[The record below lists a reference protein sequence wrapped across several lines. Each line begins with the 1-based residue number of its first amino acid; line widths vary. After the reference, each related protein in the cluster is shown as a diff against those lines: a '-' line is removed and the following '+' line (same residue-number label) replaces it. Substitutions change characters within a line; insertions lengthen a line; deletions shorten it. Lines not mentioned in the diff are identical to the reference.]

1 MSLEEIGEAIGI
13 PFVPEKKEEKK
24 EIVKIDVSKDQ
35 RTDSDFLEV
44 RKNLKNLISTGEEAI
59 EGILKVAQE
68 GDSPRAY
75 EVAATLIKTVSEI
88 NKDIIDI
95 HQKMKSMDQ
104 TKVVQNN
111 TTNNSIFVGSTSDLQ
126 DLINK
131 ARSRKKA
138 LTEIKLEEN
147 NGEQE
152 IS

>member
-1 MSLEEIGEAIGI
+1 MSLEEIGNALGI
-13 PFVPEKKEEKK
+13 PFVPEEEKK
-24 EIVKIDVSKDQ
+24 ENNITKIETPKNDKVDG
-35 RTDSDFLEV
+35 DFLEV
-44 RKNLKNLISTGEEAI
+44 RKNLKHLISTGEEAI

-95 HQKMKSMDQ
+95 HQRMKSMEQ

-138 LTEIKLEEN
+138 LTEVKIEEQ
-147 NGEQE
+147 NGE
-152 IS
+152 

>member
-1 MSLEEIGEAIGI
+1 MSLEEIGEALGI
-13 PFVPEKKEEKK
+13 PFVPEKAEEKK
-24 EIVKIDVSKDQ
+24 EITKVEIPKDD
-35 RTDSDFLEV
+35 RAEIDFLEV
-44 RKNLKNLISTGEEAI
+44 RKNLKSLISTGEEAI

-95 HQKMKSMDQ
+95 HQRMKSIEQ

-126 DLINK
+126 DLINS

-138 LTEIKLEEN
+138 LKEVKIED
-147 NGEQE
+147 GQ
-152 IS
+152 

>member
-1 MSLEEIGEAIGI
+1 MSLEKIGDALGI
-13 PFVPEKKEEKK
+13 PFVPEQKETK
-24 EIVKIDVSKDQ
+24 EIVKPSPSDEKVDI
-35 RTDSDFLEV
+35 DFLEV
-44 RKNLKNLISTGEEAI
+44 RKNLKQLVSTGEEAI

-95 HQKMKSMDQ
+95 HQRMKSMEQ
-104 TKVVQNN
+104 SKVVQHN

-126 DLINK
+126 DLINS

-138 LTEIKLEEN
+138 LTEIKIEEN
-147 NGEQE
+147 NGEQT
-152 IS
+152 IT

>member
-1 MSLEEIGEAIGI
+1 MSLEEIGNALGI
-13 PFVPEKKEEKK
+13 PFVPNEKKEDDKN
-24 EIVKIDVSKDQ
+24 IVKVSAPKDDK
-35 RTDSDFLEV
+35 TESDFQEV
-44 RKNLKNLISTGEEAI
+44 RKNLRNLIATGEEAI

-95 HQKMKSMDQ
+95 HQKMKTMEQS
-104 TKVVQNN
+104 KVVQHN

-126 DLINK
+126 DLINS

-138 LTEIKLEEN
+138 LTEIKIEEK
-147 NGEQE
+147 NGE
-152 IS
+152 

>member
-1 MSLEEIGEAIGI
+1 MSLEEIGNSLGI
-13 PFVPEKKEEKK
+13 PFIPEDKQKTDVVKVEAPKDDKAEK
-24 EIVKIDVSKDQ
+24 
-35 RTDSDFLEV
+35 DFQEV
-44 RKNLKNLISTGEEAI
+44 RKNLRNLIATGEEAI

-95 HQKMKSMDQ
+95 HQKMKSIEQ

-126 DLINK
+126 DLINS

-138 LTEIKLEEN
+138 LTEIKIEDN
-147 NGEQE
+147 NGEQT
-152 IS
+152 IT

>member
-1 MSLEEIGEAIGI
+1 MSLEEIGNALGI
-13 PFVPEKKEEKK
+13 PFVPEKTEEKA
-24 EIVKIDVSKDQ
+24 EITKVEIPKDDK
-35 RTDSDFLEV
+35 TNMDFLEV

-95 HQKMKSMDQ
+95 HQRMKSMEQ

-126 DLINK
+126 DLINS

-138 LTEIKLEEN
+138 LTEIKIEDN
-147 NGEQE
+147 NGE
-152 IS
+152 

>member
-1 MSLEEIGEAIGI
+1 MSLEEIGNALGI
-13 PFVPEKKEEKK
+13 PFVPEKQEENKNITK
-24 EIVKIDVSKDQ
+24 VEIPKDDKVDV
-35 RTDSDFLEV
+35 DFLEV
-44 RKNLKNLISTGEEAI
+44 RKNLKSLISTGEEAI

-95 HQKMKSMDQ
+95 HQRMKSMEQ

-126 DLINK
+126 DLINS

-138 LTEIKLEEN
+138 LTEIKIEDN
-147 NGEQE
+147 NGE
-152 IS
+152 

>member
-1 MSLEEIGEAIGI
+1 MSLEEIGNALGI
-13 PFVPEKKEEKK
+13 PFVPEKQEEN
-24 EIVKIDVSKDQ
+24 IVKAEIPKDEKVDV
-35 RTDSDFLEV
+35 DFLEV

-95 HQKMKSMDQ
+95 HQKMKSIEQ

-126 DLINK
+126 DLINS

-138 LTEIKLEEN
+138 LTEIKIEDN
-147 NGEQE
+147 NGE
-152 IS
+152 

>member
-1 MSLEEIGEAIGI
+1 MSLEEIGNALGI
-13 PFVPEKKEEKK
+13 PFIPEKKEESN
-24 EIVKIDVSKDQ
+24 IVKIDVPKEDK
-35 RTDSDFLEV
+35 TESDFHEV
-44 RKNLKNLISTGEEAI
+44 RKNLRNLIATGEEAI

-95 HQKMKSMDQ
+95 HHKMKVMEQ
-104 TKVVQNN
+104 TKVVQHN

-126 DLINK
+126 DLINS

-138 LTEIKLEEN
+138 LTEIKIEEN
-147 NGEQE
+147 NGE
-152 IS
+152 

>member
-1 MSLEEIGEAIGI
+1 MSLEEIGNALGI
-13 PFVPEKKEEKK
+13 PFVSEEKK
-24 EIVKIDVSKDQ
+24 ETKEITKIETKEIDKADL
-35 RTDSDFLEV
+35 DFLEV
-44 RKNLKNLISTGEEAI
+44 RKNLKSLISTGEEAI

-95 HQKMKSMDQ
+95 HQRMKSMEQ

-126 DLINK
+126 DLINS

-138 LTEIKLEEN
+138 LTEIKIEEP
-147 NGEQE
+147 NGE
-152 IS
+152 

>member
-1 MSLEEIGEAIGI
+1 MSLEEIGNALGI
-13 PFVPEKKEEKK
+13 PFVPEEKK
-24 EIVKIDVSKDQ
+24 QETNIVKAQIPKDDK
-35 RTDSDFLEV
+35 TESDFQEV
-44 RKNLKNLISTGEEAI
+44 RKNLRNLIATGEEAI

-95 HQKMKSMDQ
+95 HQKMKTMEQS
-104 TKVVQNN
+104 KVVQHN

-126 DLINK
+126 DLINS

-138 LTEIKLEEN
+138 LTEIKIEEK
-147 NGEQE
+147 NGE
-152 IS
+152 

>member
-1 MSLEEIGEAIGI
+1 MSLEEIGDALGI
-13 PFVPEKKEEKK
+13 PFVPEKKEQTN
-24 EIVKIDVSKDQ
+24 IVKVDVPKEDK
-35 RTDSDFLEV
+35 TDSDFQEV
-44 RKNLKNLISTGEEAI
+44 RKNLRNLIATGEEAI

-95 HQKMKSMDQ
+95 HQRMKSMEQ
-104 TKVVQNN
+104 SKVVQHN

-126 DLINK
+126 DLINS

-138 LTEIKLEEN
+138 LAEINIEEK
-147 NGEQE
+147 NGE
-152 IS
+152 

>member
-1 MSLEEIGEAIGI
+1 MSLEKIGDALGI
-13 PFVPEKKEEKK
+13 PFIPEEKKQEK
-24 EIVKIDVSKDQ
+24 EIVKVSPSEEKVDI
-35 RTDSDFLEV
+35 DFLEV
-44 RKNLKNLISTGEEAI
+44 RKNLKQLVSTGEEAI

-95 HQKMKSMDQ
+95 HQKMKSMEQ

-126 DLINK
+126 DLINS

-138 LTEIKLEEN
+138 LTEIKVEDT
-147 NGEQE
+147 NGE
-152 IS
+152 

>member
-1 MSLEEIGEAIGI
+1 MSLEEIGNALGI
-13 PFVPEKKEEKK
+13 PFVPEEKK
-24 EIVKIDVSKDQ
+24 QETNIVKAQIPKDDK
-35 RTDSDFLEV
+35 TESDFQEV
-44 RKNLKNLISTGEEAI
+44 RKNLRNLIATGEEAI

-95 HQKMKSMDQ
+95 HQKMKTMEQS
-104 TKVVQNN
+104 KVVQHN

-126 DLINK
+126 DLINS

-138 LTEIKLEEN
+138 LAEIKIEEK
-147 NGEQE
+147 NGE
-152 IS
+152 

>member
-1 MSLEEIGEAIGI
+1 MSLEEIGNSLGI
-13 PFVPEKKEEKK
+13 PFVPDEKKEEKSV
-24 EIVKIDVSKDQ
+24 VKVDVNKDQ
-35 RTDSDFLEV
+35 KTEADFLEV

-88 NKDIIDI
+88 NRDIIDI
-95 HQKMKSMDQ
+95 HQKMKSMEQ
-104 TKVVQNN
+104 TKVVNNN

-126 DLINK
+126 DLINS

-138 LTEIKLEEN
+138 LTEINIEEK
-147 NGEQE
+147 NGE
-152 IS
+152 

>member
-1 MSLEEIGEAIGI
+1 MSLEKIGDSLGI
-13 PFVPEKKEEKK
+13 PFISEEKTET
-24 EIVKIDVSKDQ
+24 EIVKKEPEKNDKSEL
-35 RTDSDFLEV
+35 DFLEV
-44 RKNLKNLISTGEEAI
+44 RKNLKSLISTGEEAI

-95 HQKMKSMDQ
+95 HQRMKSIEQ
-104 TKVVQNN
+104 TKVVNNN

-126 DLINK
+126 DLINS

-138 LTEIKLEEN
+138 LTEIKIEDN
-147 NGEQE
+147 NGE
-152 IS
+152 

>member
-1 MSLEEIGEAIGI
+1 MSLEEIGNALGI
-13 PFVPEKKEEKK
+13 PFVPEQKKEETQV
-24 EIVKIDVSKDQ
+24 VKVDVTKDQ
-35 RTDSDFLEV
+35 RTDADFLEV
-44 RKNLKNLISTGEEAI
+44 RKNLKSLISTGEEAI

-95 HQKMKSMDQ
+95 HQRMKSMEQ

-138 LTEIKLEEN
+138 LTEVKLEEN
-147 NGEQE
+147 GE
-152 IS
+152 

>member
-1 MSLEEIGEAIGI
+1 MSLEEIGSALGI
-13 PFVPEKKEEKK
+13 PFVPDEEKK
-24 EIVKIDVSKDQ
+24 ENNITKIEAPKNDKAEG
-35 RTDSDFLEV
+35 DFLEV
-44 RKNLKNLISTGEEAI
+44 RKNLKHLISTGEEAI

-95 HQKMKSMDQ
+95 HQRMKSMEQ

-138 LTEIKLEEN
+138 LTEVKIEEEN
-147 NGEQE
+147 GE
-152 IS
+152 

>member
-1 MSLEEIGEAIGI
+1 MSLEEIGKSLGI
-13 PFVPEKKEEKK
+13 PFVSETKEEKSN
-24 EIVKIDVSKDQ
+24 IVKVDVPKDDK
-35 RTDSDFLEV
+35 TESDFQEV
-44 RKNLKNLISTGEEAI
+44 RKNLRNLIATGEEAI

-95 HQKMKSMDQ
+95 HQRMKSMEQ
-104 TKVVQNN
+104 SKVVQNN

-126 DLINK
+126 DLINS

-138 LTEIKLEEN
+138 LNEIKIEEK
-147 NGEQE
+147 NGE
-152 IS
+152 

>member
-1 MSLEEIGEAIGI
+1 MSLEEIGNSLGI
-13 PFVPEKKEEKK
+13 PFVPEKKEQTN
-24 EIVKIDVSKDQ
+24 IVKVDAPKD
-35 RTDSDFLEV
+35 DKSESDFQEV
-44 RKNLKNLISTGEEAI
+44 RKNLRNLIATGEEAI

-95 HQKMKSMDQ
+95 HQKMKAMEQ
-104 TKVVQNN
+104 TKVVQHN

-126 DLINK
+126 DLINS

-138 LTEIKLEEN
+138 LTEIKIEEK
-147 NGEQE
+147 NGE
-152 IS
+152 

>member
-1 MSLEEIGEAIGI
+1 MSLEEIGNALGI
-13 PFVPEKKEEKK
+13 PFVADQEKKSVDV
-24 EIVKIDVSKDQ
+24 VKVDVPKNDK
-35 RTDSDFLEV
+35 TDMDFMEV
-44 RKNLKNLISTGEEAI
+44 RKNLKSLISTGEEAI

-95 HQKMKSMDQ
+95 HQKMKSIEQ

-138 LTEIKLEEN
+138 LTEVKLEEN
-147 NGEQE
+147 GE
-152 IS
+152 

>member
-1 MSLEEIGEAIGI
+1 MSLEKIGDALGI
-13 PFVPEKKEEKK
+13 PFIPEEKKQEK
-24 EIVKIDVSKDQ
+24 EIVKVSPSEEKVDI
-35 RTDSDFLEV
+35 DFLEV
-44 RKNLKNLISTGEEAI
+44 RKNLKQLVSTGEEAI

-95 HQKMKSMDQ
+95 HQKMKSMEQ

-126 DLINK
+126 DLINS

-138 LTEIKLEEN
+138 LTEIKMEN
-147 NGEQE
+147 TNGE
-152 IS
+152 

>member
-1 MSLEEIGEAIGI
+1 MSLEKIGDALGI
-13 PFVPEKKEEKK
+13 PFIPEEKKQEK
-24 EIVKIDVSKDQ
+24 EIVKVSPSEEKVDI
-35 RTDSDFLEV
+35 DFLEV
-44 RKNLKNLISTGEEAI
+44 RKNLKQLVSTGEEAI

-95 HQKMKSMDQ
+95 HQKMKSMEQ

-126 DLINK
+126 DLINS

-138 LTEIKLEEN
+138 LTEIKMEDT
-147 NGEQE
+147 NGE
-152 IS
+152 

>member
-1 MSLEEIGEAIGI
+1 MSLEEIGNALGI
-13 PFVPEKKEEKK
+13 PFVPNEEKK
-24 EIVKIDVSKDQ
+24 EANVVKVDVPKDDK
-35 RTDSDFLEV
+35 TESDFQEV
-44 RKNLKNLISTGEEAI
+44 RKNLRNLIATGEEAI

-95 HQKMKSMDQ
+95 HQKMKIMDQ
-104 TKVVQNN
+104 SKVVQHN

-126 DLINK
+126 DLINS

-138 LTEIKLEEN
+138 LTEIKIEDN
-147 NGEQE
+147 NGQ
-152 IS
+152 

>member
-1 MSLEEIGEAIGI
+1 MSLEEIGDALGI
-13 PFVPEKKEEKK
+13 PFVPEKKPETAITKVDTQGEDKTEK
-24 EIVKIDVSKDQ
+24 
-35 RTDSDFLEV
+35 DFQEV
-44 RKNLKNLISTGEEAI
+44 RKNLRNLIATGEEAI

-95 HQKMKSMDQ
+95 HQRMKSLEQ
-104 TKVVQNN
+104 TKVVNNN

-126 DLINK
+126 DLINS

-138 LTEIKLEEN
+138 LTEIKIEDT
-147 NGEQE
+147 NGK
-152 IS
+152 

>member
-1 MSLEEIGEAIGI
+1 MSLEEIGNSLGI
-13 PFVPEKKEEKK
+13 PFVPDEKKQTNIIKA
-24 EIVKIDVSKDQ
+24 DLPKD
-35 RTDSDFLEV
+35 DKSESDFQEV
-44 RKNLKNLISTGEEAI
+44 RKNLRNLIATGEEAI

-95 HQKMKSMDQ
+95 HQKMKTMEQ
-104 TKVVQNN
+104 TKVVQHN

-126 DLINK
+126 DLINS

-138 LTEIKLEEN
+138 LTEMKIED
-147 NGEQE
+147 NGE
-152 IS
+152 

>member
-1 MSLEEIGEAIGI
+1 MSLEEIGSALGI
-13 PFVPEKKEEKK
+13 PFVPDEEKK
-24 EIVKIDVSKDQ
+24 ENNITKIETPKNDKAEG
-35 RTDSDFLEV
+35 DFLEV
-44 RKNLKNLISTGEEAI
+44 RKNLKHLISTGEEAI

-95 HQKMKSMDQ
+95 HQRMKSMEQ

-138 LTEIKLEEN
+138 LTEVKIEEEN
-147 NGEQE
+147 GE
-152 IS
+152 

>member
-1 MSLEEIGEAIGI
+1 MSLEEIGNAIGI
-13 PFVPEKKEEKK
+13 PFVPEEKK
-24 EIVKIDVSKDQ
+24 QETSITKIDVPKDHK
-35 RTDSDFLEV
+35 TDADFLEV
-44 RKNLKNLISTGEEAI
+44 RKNLKSLIATGEEAI

-95 HQKMKSMDQ
+95 HQKMKTMEQ

-126 DLINK
+126 DLINQ

-138 LTEIKLEEN
+138 LGEIKIEEP
-147 NGEQE
+147 NGE
-152 IS
+152 

>member
-1 MSLEEIGEAIGI
+1 MSLEEIGNALGI
-13 PFVPEKKEEKK
+13 PFVPEEKK
-24 EIVKIDVSKDQ
+24 QETNIVKAQIPKDDK
-35 RTDSDFLEV
+35 TESDFQEV
-44 RKNLKNLISTGEEAI
+44 RKNLRNLIATGEEAI

-95 HQKMKSMDQ
+95 HQKMKTMEQS
-104 TKVVQNN
+104 KVVQHN

-126 DLINK
+126 DLINS

-138 LTEIKLEEN
+138 LTEIKIEEN
-147 NGEQE
+147 NGE
-152 IS
+152 